1 VINHHDFMLEGGRV
15 GILLIHGLTGTPTE
29 MRGVGRE
36 FNRAGY
42 TVYGMQLA
50 GHCGDDADLIA
61 TNWKDWYQ
69 SVIEGVEKLRRQVDY
84 LFIGGLSMGAVLALK
99 YAADY
104 PDQVQGVLVYGA
116 TFRMDGWTVPRLAR
130 LAAPWFLT
138 LVDILH
144 IGRHRVFDEAPP
156 YGIRNEQ
163 LRRKVAQSMLGGDSG
178 AAGLAGNP
186 WPSLSQLVYLTRNVR
201 HSLPKVVAPC
211 LVLHAEN
218 DDIAHHRNGE
228 LVRDNVS
235 GPVEMVLLK
244 NSYHMIT
251 IDNDRREL
259 VSRSINFMHQY
270 VPPAQGQGLAVAVA
284 GADTP
289 PPVGADVPATIG
301 RPPSGLN
308 PPMQNA

>member
-1 VINHHDFMLEGGRV
+1 M
-15 GILLIHGLTGTPTE
+15 IHGLTGTPTE

-36 FNRAGY
+36 FNRAGF

-50 GHCGDDADLIA
+50 GHCGDVDDLIA

-69 SVIEGVEKLRRQVDY
+69 SVVDAADKLRSQVDY
-84 LFIGGLSMGAVLALK
+84 LYVGGLSMGAVLALK
-99 YAADY
+99 YAADF
-104 PDQVQGVLVYGA
+104 PERTQGVLVYGA
-116 TFRMDGWTVPRLAR
+116 TFRFDGWTVPLISRMLA
-130 LAAPWFLT
+130 PCFLT

-144 IGRHRVFDEAPP
+144 LGRGRIFNEEPP

-163 LRRKVAQSMLGGDSG
+163 LRRKVSQSMLSGDSG

-201 HSLPKVVAPC
+201 QSLPKITSPC

-218 DDIAHHRNGE
+218 DDIAHRRNGE

-235 GPVEMVLLK
+235 GPVKMVLLK

-259 VSRSINFMHQY
+259 VSRSITFMQQN
-270 VPPAQGQGLAVAVA
+270 VPQTDRTGDSSLNTPGLQ
-284 GADTP
+284 
-289 PPVGADVPATIG
+289 
-301 RPPSGLN
+301 RGLN
-308 PPMQNA
+308 STMQSA